1 MNYIPYI
8 RQSKILKSCIILTPH
23 SIPSMLDFHPRG
35 ENPEHFTT
43 RIDRWFEG
51 EPISQ
56 IDAAAEIFT

>member
-1 MNYIPYI
+1 
-8 RQSKILKSCIILTPH
+8 
-23 SIPSMLDFHPRG
+23 MLDFHPGG

-51 EPISQ
+51 YPISQ